1 MSRIINRRVAVALGS
16 GGARGYAH
24 IGALQVLE
32 EEGFEVVSV
41 AGSSMGA
48 VVGSIYA
55 AGHLAPFTEWV
66 TGLSQRDVV
75 RLLDPAIGTPGVI
88 KAERVIAKMRDL
100 LAGARI
106 EDLPIPFTA
115 VATDLLGRR
124 AVWFRDGPTDV
135 AVRASIA
142 MPGIITPIVVNGRL
156 LSDGGMLDPVPVAA
170 AQSARAELLIAISL
184 LGERSWSRG
193 PGALEETPPTG
204 QHEVET
210 GQRYSRLRE
219 RAAQILDHELIR
231 AVREMPAP
239 PSASREHQ
247 AESRDPNET
256 VTEDLP
262 SLSAAEVLLL
272 SLEAMQSLILEQ
284 RLGSYPPDLLVSVPK
299 DACRTLDFQRAPE
312 MIELGRRL
320 MRETLDEAE
329 LGG

>member
-1 MSRIINRRVAVALGS
+1 MSRIINRRVALALGS

-100 LAGARI
+100 LASARI

-124 AVWFRDGPTDV
+124 SVWFRDGPTDV

-142 MPGIITPIVVNGRL
+142 MPGVITPIVVNGRL

-193 PGALEETPPTG
+193 PGAGEETPPTG
-204 QHEVET
+204 QHEGET
-210 GQRYSRLRE
+210 GQRSSRLRE
-219 RAAQILDHELIR
+219 RVSQILDHELIR
-231 AVREMPAP
+231 AVREMPA
-239 PSASREHQ
+239 SASLEHQ

-320 MRETLDEAE
+320 MRETLDTAE

>member
-1 MSRIINRRVAVALGS
+1 
-16 GGARGYAH
+16 
-24 IGALQVLE
+24 
-32 EEGFEVVSV
+32 
-41 AGSSMGA
+41 MGA

-88 KAERVIAKMRDL
+88 KAERVIAKMKDM

-124 AVWFRDGPTDV
+124 SVWFREGPTDV

-142 MPGIITPIVVNGRL
+142 MPGVITPIVVNGRL

-193 PGALEETPPTG
+193 PGAGEETPATG
-204 QHEVET
+204 QHEGET
-210 GQRYSRLRE
+210 GQRSSRLRE
-219 RAAQILDHELIR
+219 RVSQILDHELIR
-231 AVREMPAP
+231 AVREMPA
-239 PSASREHQ
+239 SASREHP

-272 SLEAMQSLILEQ
+272 SLEAMQLLILEQ